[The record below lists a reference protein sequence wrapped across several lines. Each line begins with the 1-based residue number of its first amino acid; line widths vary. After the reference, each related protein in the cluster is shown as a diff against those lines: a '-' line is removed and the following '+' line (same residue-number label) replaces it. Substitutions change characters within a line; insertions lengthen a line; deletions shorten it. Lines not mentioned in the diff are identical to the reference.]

1 MKKIIVKILVF
12 SLVLALLIPTL
23 SACSNK
29 NKTVVG
35 KVGSYEVYYQEL
47 RWLTMQYKDIM
58 SSYYGEELWESK
70 NVDEKYVKELRDWV
84 YSSIAANYN
93 ILTLC
98 DDDILKINGMKAIDI
113 NSEEIQNIVSGRINE
128 MIAGYDGGKSEYKQ
142 DLKDNYLNEDLH
154 RFIMGIDVCEAV
166 LFNYYCS
173 LGLIDDSDEAAIDYI
188 HENFIRTVHVY
199 IQNDEKDNIED
210 NKKLANA
217 IKLKLENGEDIDK
230 IIADYS
236 EDQAL
241 DAKNG
246 RYFTNN
252 TYAEEYE
259 EAAFALDT
267 YEISDVVE
275 TRSGFYVI
283 KRLPMEDEYIGAHFI
298 DDLKDQYLL
307 AVFDKE
313 MEKRKTELTFVPNEY
328 GASLDLV
335 KMK

>member
-1 MKKIIVKILVF
+1 MKKIIIKILVL
-12 SLVLALLIPTL
+12 SLALSLLLPAL
-23 SACSNK
+23 SACSDK
-29 NKTVVG
+29 NKQVVG

-47 RWLTMQYKDIM
+47 RWLTMQYKEIM
-58 SSYYGEELWESK
+58 SSYYGEDIWKGKS
-70 NVDEKYVKELRDWV
+70 VDEKYVKELRDWV

-113 NSEEIQNIVSGRINE
+113 NSEEIQNIVDGRINE
-128 MIAGYDGGKSEYKQ
+128 MIESYDGGKTEYKQ
-142 DLKDNYLNEDLH
+142 DLKDNYLTEDLH
-154 RFIMGIDVCEAV
+154 RFITGIDVCEAV

-236 EDQAL
+236 EDQTL
-241 DAKNG
+241 DVKNG

-252 TYAEEYE
+252 TYTEEYE

-275 TRSGFYVI
+275 TRSGFYII